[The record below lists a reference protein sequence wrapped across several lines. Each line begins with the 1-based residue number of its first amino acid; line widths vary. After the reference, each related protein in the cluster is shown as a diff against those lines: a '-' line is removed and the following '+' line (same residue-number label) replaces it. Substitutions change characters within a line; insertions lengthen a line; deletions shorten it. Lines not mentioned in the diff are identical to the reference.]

1 MKRGQE
7 CPRFYIK
14 VYNMKLVCFFSALFF
29 LVFTGNAQKQSL
41 NGTWQVS
48 LQTEDSKKYAI
59 KLPGTLDDAC
69 IGDKVAKGS
78 GINFSTMA
86 HLSRKVQ
93 YVGKAFYSNTFTVPV
108 GWKQKEVILKLGRV
122 LWKSTVMID
131 GNAIEESGESLT
143 TSHEFDIT
151 KYIVAGKKQTI
162 TICIDNSNIFPGINV
177 YATQY
182 PSKESSEITHSYTNH
197 TQIKWNG
204 ILGEITLIA
213 KSKVYA
219 EQVNIISDLQNK
231 NINVNYQINNIDG
244 EKVQLQSYV
253 IDAKTGKKWTKSI
266 TQSSSEKGFSA
277 TIPFEKNAACWSEF
291 NPKTYQLVTIIKSYI
306 GVDTTITSFGL
317 RAFKSQNDN
326 LYLNGSRIFIRG
338 NLECII
344 FPLTGYP
351 PMLVKE
357 WEALYKTAKSYGL
370 NSFRF
375 HSWCPPE
382 AAFAAADKVGF
393 YLQVE
398 LPNWNLKVGIDELA
412 SFDFLTRE
420 ADRILNAYGN
430 HPSFLFFSM
439 GNELEGDFGKL
450 NNLVATLK
458 QKDTRHLYSTTT
470 FTFQKEITGNPQPQD
485 DYYVTQWTKK
495 GWVRGQG
502 VFNDLSPDFSK
513 DFSNN
518 ISDVHVPIITHEIG
532 QYSVYPDM
540 SEIKEYTGN
549 LLPVNFLTVKDALAK
564 KGLLNLAP
572 AYVNASGKFATL
584 LYKEEIERALKTKGL
599 DGFQLLQMQDFPG
612 QGTALVGILN
622 AFWKTKGFVTATD
635 FRKYCSEVTPLI
647 RFPKPVYTNNETF
660 EAAVELANFYKP
672 LVNAELVWNIKDENG
687 KILKAGTFGKNNYAI
702 DNGLQV
708 GKISFTLNEITTAK
722 KLVVSVMIKGTMYS
736 NDWNIW
742 VYPSQLKEDNGDVI
756 ITASL
761 QDALS
766 ALENGKKVLLCPIPD
781 TLKGPKGKFVP
792 VFWSPIH
799 FPDNPGTMGL
809 LIKSKHK
816 ALVDFPTD
824 NFSNWQWWDLTTK
837 SKTMNMAALPDE
849 ANIVRPIDN
858 FVTNN
863 NLSSLFEAKVGNG
876 HLIFCSIDIMK
887 DVENRP
893 QARQLK
899 YSLLKYMNGKSFNP
913 SYQVQVKDLSDL
925 FK

>member
-1 MKRGQE
+1 MNW
-7 CPRFYIK
+7 K
-14 VYNMKLVCFFSALFF
+14 VVKLFLFF
-29 LVFTGNAQKQSL
+29 LVIVNASKAQQLSL
-41 NGTWQVS
+41 HGTWRVS
-48 LQTEDSKKYAI
+48 LQNEGSKKYVV
-59 KLPGTLDDAC
+59 KLPGTLDDAG
-69 IGDKVAKGS
+69 IGDKVIPGS

-86 HLSRKVQ
+86 HLTRKVQ
-93 YVGKAFYSNTFTVPV
+93 YVGKAFYTNTFTVPV
-108 GWKQKEVILKLGRV
+108 GWKEKEIILKLGRV
-122 LWKSTVMID
+122 IWKSSVTID
-131 GNAIEESGESLT
+131 GKTIEKNGESLT
-143 TSHEFDIT
+143 TAHEFDVT
-151 KYIVAGKKQTI
+151 NYIVAGKKQTI

-204 ILGEITLIA
+204 VLGEITLIA
-213 KSKVYA
+213 KPKLSA
-219 EQVNIISDLQNK
+219 TQINIVSDLQNK
-231 NINVNYQINNIDG
+231 NVNISYTLNNNDA
-244 EKVQLQSYV
+244 KRVQVQSYV
-253 IDAKTGKKWTKSI
+253 LDAQTGKKWSKVINQSLTDKSFAADI
-266 TQSSSEKGFSA
+266 SFDKNVVYWSAFS
-277 TIPFEKNAACWSEF
+277 
-291 NPKTYQLVTIIKSYI
+291 PKMYKLMTIIKSEYGI
-306 GVDTTITSFGL
+306 DTTITSFGL
-317 RAFKSQNDN
+317 REFKAQNEN
-326 LYLNGSRIFIRG
+326 LYLNDNRIFIRG

-351 PMLVKE
+351 PMTVKE
-357 WEALYKTAKSYGL
+357 WETLYTTAKSYGL
-370 NSFRF
+370 NTFRF

-382 AAFAAADKVGF
+382 VAFAAADKVGF

-398 LPNWNLKVGIDELA
+398 LPNWNLKTGEDTA
-412 SFDFLTRE
+412 SFSFLRRE
-420 ADRILNAYGN
+420 AHRILNTYGN

-450 NNLVATLK
+450 NDLVAELK
-458 QKDTRHLYSTTT
+458 AVDKRHLYSTTT

-513 DFSNN
+513 DFVKALGD
-518 ISDVHVPIITHEIG
+518 IKVPIITHEIG

-549 LLPVNFLTVKDALAK
+549 LVPVNFLAVKDDLTK
-564 KGLLNLAP
+564 KGLFNLAP

-584 LYKEEIERALKTKGL
+584 LYKEEIERALKTNGL

-612 QGTALVGILN
+612 QGTALVGLLN
-622 AFWKTKGFVTATD
+622 AFWKTKGFVTPKE

-660 EAAVELANFYKP
+660 EAEVELANFYKP
-672 LVNAELVWNIKDENG
+672 LNNAELIWNVKEENG
-687 KILKAGTFGKNNYAI
+687 SILKSGTFGKKDYAV

-708 GKISFTLNEITTAK
+708 GKISFALNAISSAK
-722 KLVVSVMIKGTMYS
+722 KLIVEVIVKGTTYS

-742 VYPSQLKEDNGDVI
+742 VYPASIKEEVGNVLVTGSLQEALTALDNGR
-756 ITASL
+756 
-761 QDALS
+761 
-766 ALENGKKVLLCPIPD
+766 KVLLCPTPD

-792 VFWSPIH
+792 VFWSPVH
-799 FPDNPGTMGL
+799 FPKDPGTMGL

-816 ALVDFPTD
+816 ALADFPTD

-837 SKTMNMAALPDE
+837 GKALNVQALPDE
-849 ANIVRPIDN
+849 ANIVRQIDN

-863 NLSSLFEAKVGNG
+863 NLSSLFEVKVSKGQ
-876 HLIFCSIDIMK
+876 LIFCSMNIITDLEK
-887 DVENRP
+887 RP
-893 QARQLK
+893 QAKQLK
-899 YSLLKYMNGKSFNP
+899 YSLLKYMNGNSFNP
-913 SYQVQVKDLSDL
+913 SHQFQVNDLSNL